1 MKKRWKS
8 KVENSRWDRAAKNN
22 CWKRPVEKAEGCGL
36 SGMAPD
42 CAESGPVPKSERKCG
57 DV

>member
-1 MKKRWKS
+1 M
-8 KVENSRWDRAAKNN
+8 ENNQQEKA
-22 CWKRPVEKAEGCGL
+22 VEKAEGCGL

-42 CAESGPVPKSERKCG
+42 CAESGPAPKSERKCG